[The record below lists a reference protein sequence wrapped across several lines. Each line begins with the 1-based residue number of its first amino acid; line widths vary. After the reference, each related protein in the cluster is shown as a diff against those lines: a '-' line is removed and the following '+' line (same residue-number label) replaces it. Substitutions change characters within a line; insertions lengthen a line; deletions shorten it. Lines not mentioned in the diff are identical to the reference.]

1 MGNTYI
7 DYDITKHWMQELTE
21 SKNICV
27 WWYRDVSRYIS
38 KGQKAHFGSIWLAW
52 SIFFCK
58 IFVDRSMSGKWI
70 MSQQANKVQL
80 AHSLIENSFE
90 VRNNYFM
97 ILSQMLDI
105 PKVVA
110 FLSQYLNSHILYRLN
125 RDLCS
130 ASTSLEWF
138 GLFFKLM
145 NRFYFKESNDGL

>member
-1 MGNTYI
+1 
-7 DYDITKHWMQELTE
+7 
-21 SKNICV
+21 
-27 WWYRDVSRYIS
+27 
-38 KGQKAHFGSIWLAW
+38 
-52 SIFFCK
+52 
-58 IFVDRSMSGKWI
+58 

-130 ASTSLEWF
+130 ASTASEWF